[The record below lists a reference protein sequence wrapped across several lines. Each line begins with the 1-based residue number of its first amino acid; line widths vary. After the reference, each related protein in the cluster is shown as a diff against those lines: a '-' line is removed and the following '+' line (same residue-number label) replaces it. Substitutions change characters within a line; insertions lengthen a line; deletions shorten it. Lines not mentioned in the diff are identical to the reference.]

1 MTAIQQQLIELGPG
15 KTARIAGRWVAGTYT
30 GWLIADRDVTPACS
44 VYSMSRFTSLPE
56 AAAELGGGK
65 LTDAA

>member
-1 MTAIQQQLIELGPG
+1 MNAIQQQLIELGPG

-30 GWLIADRDVTPACS
+30 GWLITMAADGPLADSLVH
-44 VYSMSRFTSLPE
+44 VTSLPE

>member
-1 MTAIQQQLIELGPG
+1 MNAIQQQLIELGPG

-30 GWLIADRDVTPACS
+30 GWLISDRDVTPACS
-44 VYSMSRFTSLPE
+44 VYAMSRFTSLP
-56 AAAELGGGK
+56 AAAEELSGGK